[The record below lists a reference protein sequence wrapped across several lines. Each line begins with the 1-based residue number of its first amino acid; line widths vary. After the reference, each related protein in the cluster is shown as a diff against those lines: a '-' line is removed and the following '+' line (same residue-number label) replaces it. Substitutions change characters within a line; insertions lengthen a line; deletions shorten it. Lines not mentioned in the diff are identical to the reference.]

1 MGSVKL
7 SATLKN
13 LVLFDRSIKKN
24 YYVNDQ
30 GEIFSYRL
38 SNKKWNKLKPRKC
51 TNGYYSVSV
60 KGKDS
65 LIHRIVAQTFL
76 ENPENKPCVNHKN
89 SIISDNRLENLEWC
103 THSENTIHSWKK
115 VRMEGNRKVTK
126 NIAGKIGKSR
136 RKMSFEDA
144 IEVRR
149 LYKKGDV
156 FQKDLAKKFNVSRGV
171 ITGIINNYSYT
182 EK

>member
-1 MGSVKL
+1 
-7 SATLKN
+7 
-13 LVLFDRSIKKN
+13 
-24 YYVNDQ
+24 
-30 GEIFSYRL
+30 
-38 SNKKWNKLKPRKC
+38 
-51 TNGYYSVSV
+51 
-60 KGKDS
+60 
-65 LIHRIVAQTFL
+65 
-76 ENPENKPCVNHKN
+76 
-89 SIISDNRLENLEWC
+89 
-103 THSENTIHSWKK
+103 
-115 VRMEGNRKVTK
+115 MEGNRKVTK